1 MKVNEII
8 EQVLI
13 DAVCLNGFDPF
24 DEEERKE
31 LAVEIVEALRKEFHI
46 VPYAGQVNF
55 E

>member
-8 EQVLI
+8 EQILI
-13 DAVCLNGFDPF
+13 DAICLNGFDPF

-31 LAVEIVEALRKEFHI
+31 LASSIDAALRKEFHM
-46 VPYAGQVNF
+46 VPYAGQINF